1 MTRFRGPLDRQR
13 GKRAKTLFQS
23 QRQHL
28 YHIRR
33 SLWKQLGWKESLLVT
48 WKIL

>member
-1 MTRFRGPLDRQR
+1 MYWGNYGLFKTWLHKCLKKSRFRRPLDRQR

-28 YHIRR
+28 YHID
-33 SLWKQLGWKESLLVT
+33 
-48 WKIL
+48 